1 MLLRLILIS
10 MLITPYL
17 FIYYFLGVL
26 IFKEKGIKSVRE
38 RGKGIYPK

>member
-1 MLLRLILIS
+1 

-17 FIYYFLGVL
+17 FIYYFQDVL
-26 IFKEKGIKSVRE
+26 ILKEKGLKSVRE